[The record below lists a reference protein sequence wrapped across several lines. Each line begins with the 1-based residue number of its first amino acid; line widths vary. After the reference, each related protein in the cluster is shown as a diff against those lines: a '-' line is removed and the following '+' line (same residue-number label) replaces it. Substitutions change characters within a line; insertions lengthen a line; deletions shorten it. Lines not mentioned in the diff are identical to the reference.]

1 MVPSTIRPV
10 TLDELLGP
18 ERYEQIREDLRR
30 RIIALKRNRRL
41 AVGDI
46 VTLVFENHDTMFF
59 QIQEMLRAERISD
72 LDAVRH
78 ELQVYNALLPEPGQL
93 AATML
98 IEITDSSQ
106 VESRLN
112 ALIGIDEAVR
122 LEVGAH
128 VVRADFEPGRSRED
142 KLSAVQYVRFA
153 LPAPVRD
160 SFCDPAVPACIVVD
174 HPNYRIRAA
183 IAGAIRESLIE
194 DVSQAR

>member
-10 TLDELLGP
+10 TLDELLGI
-18 ERYEQIREDLRR
+18 ERYEQVRDELRR
-30 RIIALKRNRRL
+30 RTIALKRNRRL

-78 ELQVYNALLPEPGQL
+78 ELHVYNALLPQPGQL

-98 IEITDSSQ
+98 IEITDQSD

-122 LEVGAH
+122 LEVGSH
-128 VVRADFEPGRSRED
+128 VVPAEFEPGRSRED
-142 KLSAVQYVRFA
+142 RLSAVQYVRFS
-153 LPAPVRD
+153 LPAPAREA
-160 SFCDPAVPACIVVD
+160 FRDPAVAAFVVID
-174 HPNYRIRAA
+174 HPNYRTRVEL
-183 IAGAIRESLIE
+183 AGGIRESLIE
-194 DVSQAR
+194 DVSEER